1 MQVKEIIIDSSPL
14 ISLFLSHQ
22 SHLLAQLFTTVW
34 VPDAVWEEVTTQ
46 EHNDLAYQ
54 GLTSASWI
62 KRVSVNH
69 IPDVINKRDLG
80 RGETEVLSF
89 ALNSESAHAMIDD
102 LAARRC
108 AKALGIATLGTGGM
122 LVIAKQRG
130 IIPSVGEALMALR
143 AAGMWVSDDLVQLL
157 TSKAGET
164 NPNQAHA

>member
-14 ISLFLSHQ
+14 ITLFLSHQ

-34 VPDAVWEEVTTQ
+34 VPDAVWEEVTTH
-46 EHNDLAYQ
+46 EHNDLASQ

-62 KRVSVNH
+62 KRVSVSH
-69 IPDVINKRDLG
+69 IPDVISKRDLG
-80 RGETEVLSF
+80 R
-89 ALNSESAHAMIDD
+89 ESAHAMIDD

-108 AKALGIATLGTGGM
+108 AKALGVATLGTGGM

-143 AAGMWVSDDLVQLL
+143 AAGMWLSDDLVQLL

-164 NPNQAHA
+164 NPNQASRVRPTHLGNAIA